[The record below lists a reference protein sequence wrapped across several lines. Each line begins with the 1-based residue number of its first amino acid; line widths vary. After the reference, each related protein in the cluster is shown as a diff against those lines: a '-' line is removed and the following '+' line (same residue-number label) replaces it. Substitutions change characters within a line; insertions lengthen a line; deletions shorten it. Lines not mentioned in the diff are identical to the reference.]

1 MIALRPRNTWSV
13 DGNRLIWQDDIG
25 LKPTSEEIEQKKQEA
40 VIKVIGVGG
49 CGNNAVDFMIE
60 KNVHGVDFISV
71 NTDLQSLKKSQANN
85 IVQIGL
91 NHNLL
96 DFW

>member
-1 MIALRPRNTWSV
+1 MFEV
-13 DGNRLIWQDDIG
+13 
-25 LKPTSEEIEQKKQEA
+25 IEQKKQEA

-85 IVQIGL
+85 GIGGYL
-91 NHNLL
+91 SG
-96 DFW
+96 DIWVSITVSTDPVTK

>member
-1 MIALRPRNTWSV
+1 MFEVI
-13 DGNRLIWQDDIG
+13 
-25 LKPTSEEIEQKKQEA
+25 KPKKQEA

-60 KNVHGVDFISV
+60 KNIQGVDFISV

-91 NHNLL
+91 NLTKV
-96 DFW
+96 